1 MSDKP
6 LCGGV
11 NGTSRRIKHE
21 ETIGPVSS
29 MLFHVSDLGKVRL
42 GSINVVDRTDLNVV
56 VRINRCHYELHN
68 RGGL

>member
-1 MSDKP
+1 
-6 LCGGV
+6 
-11 NGTSRRIKHE
+11 
-21 ETIGPVSS
+21 